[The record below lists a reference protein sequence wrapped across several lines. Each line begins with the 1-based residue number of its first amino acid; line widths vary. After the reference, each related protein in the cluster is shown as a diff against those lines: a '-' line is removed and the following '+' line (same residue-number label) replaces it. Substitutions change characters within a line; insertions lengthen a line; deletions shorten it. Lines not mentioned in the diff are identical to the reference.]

1 MKRANESLVGAV
13 VLAALAILV
22 AGSIWLSQLRVG
34 GTDQVASARFR
45 SIGGLKTGSPVLLR
59 GVRIGRVTAVAL
71 GEQNWV
77 NVELTIGAEHE
88 VPQRPAA
95 VISSTTL
102 FGDWAV
108 DIVTDENLPNDPE
121 VVRQIAEA
129 RRAGGD
135 RWPGAT
141 LPDIG
146 QLTAQAGRI
155 AGDLAMIADR
165 VEDAF
170 DSTSAQRL
178 RSAFLD
184 LSNLSR
190 RLSQIATRQ
199 QEALI
204 RIGDNLDTGTAS
216 LARTAQALER
226 TVRRADSAT
235 SREQLSRI
243 LGHTDSITGE
253 LQAVAANLRGLTG
266 AAASQQEALARII
279 ANTDSVLARVNAGEG
294 TMGRLSRDTTLY
306 TESVQAVRDLR
317 SMLQDMRANPRR
329 YFSFSVF

>member
-13 VLAALAILV
+13 VLGAIAVLV
-22 AGSIWLSQLRVG
+22 AGSMWLSQRRVG
-34 GTDQVASARFR
+34 GADQIASARFR
-45 SIGGLKTGSPVLLR
+45 SIGGLKSGSPVLLR
-59 GVRIGRVTAVAL
+59 GVRIGRVTGVAL

-77 NVELTIGAEHE
+77 NIELTIGAEYE

-121 VVRQIAEA
+121 IVRQIAEA

-146 QLTAQAGRI
+146 ELTAQAGRI
-155 AGDLAMIADR
+155 AGDLALIADR

-178 RSAFLD
+178 RSAFVD

-216 LARTAQALER
+216 LVRTAQSLER
-226 TVRRADSAT
+226 TARRADSAT

-243 LGHTDSITGE
+243 IGSTDTITAD
-253 LQAVAANLRGLTG
+253 LRAVTADLRGLSG
-266 AAASQQEALARII
+266 AAARAQAALERII
-279 ANTDSVLARVNAGEG
+279 TNTDSMLLRVNAGEG
-294 TMGRLSRDTTLY
+294 TLGKLSRDTTLY
-306 TESVQAVRDLR
+306 NESVQAVRSLR
-317 SMLQDMRANPRR
+317 EMLQDMRANPRR